1 MSLTLVDFVKQQE
14 PLFIKAATDER
25 MVWAKESQFA
35 IQLFQNND
43 YLAKVAFQNQTSTQ
57 NAIIN
62 VAAIG
67 ISLNPAQKLAYL
79 VPRKGA
85 ICLDISYMG
94 LMHIAQQSGAIKWCQ
109 SAIVRR
115 NDQFRRE
122 GLDKPPIHIYNDFD
136 TEEQRGDIVGAY
148 VTVKTDDGDYLTH
161 TMRID
166 AIYSIRDRSEAWKK
180 YKSDNS
186 KKCPWVTDE
195 EQMILKTVVKQAA
208 KYWPRRERLDAAID
222 HVNTEGEEGINFAAE
237 RQQERDVTPA
247 GDEIIKEI
255 NDVLIA
261 MDKTWEENLLPVR
274 KFSVVIFAIHPSLP
288 KPRQLRPSASSR
300 RRQQHDTRNYPGPD
314 RHRCVHRRAR

>member
-14 PLFIKAATDER
+14 PLFIQADTDER

-43 YLAKVAFQNQTSTQ
+43 YLAKVAFQNLTSTQ

-67 ISLNPAQKLAYL
+67 ISLNPAQKLAYT

-115 NDQFRRE
+115 IDQFRRE

-148 VTVKTDDGDYLTH
+148 VTVKLTMVI
-161 TMRID
+161 T
-166 AIYSIRDRSEAWKK
+166 SPIRCASMPSTPSVTGLKHGRSTNLTTA
-180 YKSDNS
+180 KS
-186 KKCPWVTDE
+186 V
-195 EQMILKTVVKQAA
+195 
-208 KYWPRRERLDAAID
+208 
-222 HVNTEGEEGINFAAE
+222 HG
-237 RQQERDVTPA
+237 
-247 GDEIIKEI
+247 
-255 NDVLIA
+255 
-261 MDKTWEENLLPVR
+261 
-274 KFSVVIFAIHPSLP
+274 SLM
-288 KPRQLRPSASSR
+288 KNR
-300 RRQQHDTRNYPGPD
+300 
-314 RHRCVHRRAR
+314 

>member
-1 MSLTLVDFVKQQE
+1 MATQLIDQVFGLVNPLKADFEQVCSE
-14 PLFIKAATDER
+14 PSISFKR
-25 MVWAKESQFA
+25 ESEFA
-35 IQLFQNND
+35 MQIFANND
-43 YLAKVAFQNQTSTQ
+43 YLAKIAVANPVSTRS
-57 NAIIN
+57 AVMN
-62 VAAIG
+62 VAGIG

-79 VPRKGA
+79 VPRKGS

-109 SAIVRR
+109 SAIVRK

-122 GLDKPPIHIYNDFD
+122 GLDKPPVHIYNDFD
-136 TEEQRGDIVGAY
+136 TAEQRGEIVGAY
-148 VTVKTDDGDYLTH
+148 VVIKTDDGDYLTH

-166 AIYSIRDRSEAWKK
+166 SIFSIRDRSEAWKK

-237 RQQERDVTPA
+237 RQPERDVTPA
-247 GDEIIKEI
+247 DSETITEI
-255 NDVLIA
+255 NDVLIT
-261 MDKTWEENLLPVR
+261 MNKTWDDDLLPLCS
-274 KFSVVIFAIHPSLP
+274 KIF
-288 KPRQLRPSASSR
+288 R
-300 RRQQHDTRNYPGPD
+300 RDIRESTELTQIEAVKALGFLKQK
-314 RHRCVHRRAR
+314 AAA